1 MSHVLSNQIVFKV
14 LGSGC
19 KKCNI
24 LEEHVQQAC
33 IDEGIDVTIEHERD
47 FSKIAAYGVM
57 STPALVLNEKVVA
70 SGKVLSVNE
79 VKEII
84 QEEIVD
90 A

>member
-1 MSHVLSNQIVFKV
+1 
-14 LGSGC
+14 
-19 KKCNI
+19 
-24 LEEHVQQAC
+24 
-33 IDEGIDVTIEHERD
+33 
-47 FSKIAAYGVM
+47 M